1 MDTRE
6 LTASDYL
13 FKLWPWIE
21 ANLKRIAYAVGAAAV
36 LVFLFLYHSYSQK
49 QKEAAAGLALTQAM
63 VSNSANPSAE
73 TYLKIAGAYPG
84 TVAAQRAQLEGAA
97 ALFHSGK
104 FPEAQAQFQAFINA
118 NPDGAFTPT
127 ALLGVAASLEAQG
140 KNDLAIPAYQKAAS
154 LSAGPTVGANAKFA
168 MARVYAAQ
176 GKTAE
181 SLKLYE
187 EVARTYPNSTLGN
200 DAGLRAMEL
209 KTQSSAAPAQSAPAA
224 AAAPFTLTH

>member
-104 FPEAQAQFQAFINA
+104 FPEAQTQFQAFINA
-118 NPDGAFTPT
+118 NPDGSFTPT